1 MAEEEFQE
9 SEVIFSDHIIS
20 NYYSTHGDDDD
31 AAVHDDDGG
40 YFDYYR
46 GFSKNGR
53 VLHNYK
59 NPKKNG
65 GTKKKKKMIDAASSL
80 PVNIPRHHG
89 GLFHCG
95 GEADDFD
102 QEDEDEEAGE
112 VVPPHVILGRRL
124 AGKMAFSVCTGNG
137 RRLRGR
143 DLSQVRN
150 SILRMTGFLE
160 A

>member
-9 SEVIFSDHIIS
+9 SEVIFSDHNS
-20 NYYSTHGDDDD
+20 NHYGTHDED
-31 AAVHDDDGG
+31 ASVHDDG
-40 YFDYYR
+40 YFDYR

-53 VLHNYK
+53 VSRNYNK
-59 NPKKNG
+59 SKKNS
-65 GTKKKKKMIDAASSL
+65 TKKKKIAASSL

-89 GLFHCG
+89 TTVFHC
-95 GEADDFD
+95 GEADDF
-102 QEDEDEEAGE
+102 EEEEGE
-112 VVPPHVILGRRL
+112 IVPPHVILGRRI

-137 RRLRGR
+137 RTLKGR